1 MAASGQVGVRGRD
14 DSSGRSAK
22 ADDAQSHRERNRR
35 HCHLMTQDHRIG
47 KTPVSSVSNADRQGP
62 EDDREIA
69 RRICGGDE
77 QAFVLLM
84 QKCNRSLYRTARSM
98 LKDDSE
104 AEDATQESY
113 VRAYQAMKSFRGDS
127 KLATWLTRI
136 VVNECNERLRK
147 RTRGAE
153 VVAINQALTVATA
166 AQDAAQGPSAQEPE
180 PMAIRAQT
188 RRLLEAKIDALP
200 DAFRTVFVLRAV
212 EEFTVEETA
221 ECLGIPEATV
231 RTRLFRARSALREAL
246 ASEFDLAIEE
256 AFGFAGKRCD
266 RTVAAVLA
274 RLRRDGTVGNPS

>member
-1 MAASGQVGVRGRD
+1 M
-14 DSSGRSAK
+14 SSS
-22 ADDAQSHRERNRR
+22 SH
-35 HCHLMTQDHRIG
+35 
-47 KTPVSSVSNADRQGP
+47 PVPPVPA
-62 EDDREIA
+62 DDREIA

-77 QAFVLLM
+77 NAFVLLM

-104 AEDATQESY
+104 AEDATQDSY
-113 VRAYQAMKSFRGDS
+113 VRAYQAMKEFRGDS
-127 KLATWLTRI
+127 KLSTWLTRI

-147 RTRGAE
+147 RSRRAE
-153 VVAINQALTVATA
+153 VVAINPSLPFSTPALDTEP
-166 AQDAAQGPSAQEPE
+166 GPRAEEPE

-188 RRLLEAKIDALP
+188 RRLLESKIDALP

-246 ASEFDLAIEE
+246 ASEMDLAIEE
-256 AFGFAGKRCD
+256 AFGFAGMRCD

-274 RLRRDGTVGNPS
+274 RLRRNDAARDQT